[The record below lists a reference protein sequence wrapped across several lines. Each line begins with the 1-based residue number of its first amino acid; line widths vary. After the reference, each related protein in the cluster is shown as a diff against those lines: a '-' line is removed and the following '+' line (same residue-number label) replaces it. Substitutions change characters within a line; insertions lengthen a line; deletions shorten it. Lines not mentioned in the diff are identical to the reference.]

1 MTRKQ
6 KDFKQREKYMIPVD
20 GELRE
25 TTRDVYIAYYRMGR
39 RERYLEEQEAKE
51 NVLNFSS
58 LAKGK
63 FNYEEVLPDETVDVE
78 NEVTDEILLE
88 AAFDA
93 IAKLEESERE
103 LIHELFFSGKSK
115 SQIARELGIPRKT
128 LAYKEHKVI
137 EKIKKFIKK

>member
-1 MTRKQ
+1 MSRKPRE
-6 KDFKQREKYMIPVD
+6 FKERDKYMIPVD

-25 TTRDVYIAYYRMGR
+25 TTREVYIAYYRMGR
-39 RERYLEEQEAKE
+39 RERYLEEQEVKE

-78 NEVTDEILLE
+78 NEVTDEMLLE

-128 LAYKEHKVI
+128 LAYKEHKAI